1 VLYSQ
6 WRGVDL
12 TQSAAPPPTLF
23 PEQIKASEVETSG
36 EPREPGELGRGIYE
50 TRLRKVTDI

>member
-6 WRGVDL
+6 CRGVDL
-12 TQSAAPPPTLF
+12 TQPAAPPPTLF

-36 EPREPGELGRGIYE
+36 EPGELGRGIYE